1 MSLDWKMSKQQS
13 PRVCQVCLSPTV
25 CPVPIV
31 CADSPHWV
39 QVKHGRLQLCQLDG
53 SDADG
58 PDITQVVIATL
69 LLHRSHLWSHPAQRG
84 RVSGPDSQTG
94 VSRSQPLINFQ
105 WQICETSVFEDGSWL
120 RAVCGFVRN
129 LILEVIGYRCN
140 NCSSAVLHLKINM
153 FTYIEKDRS
162 CVFYQFIVNQTK
174 TNLSFAHFLS

>member
-1 MSLDWKMSKQQS
+1 MSKQQS

-31 CADSPHWV
+31 YADSPHWV

-94 VSRSQPLINFQ
+94 VSRSQPLILTFNDKSVKHQ
-105 WQICETSVFEDGSWL
+105 YLKMAADCERSVAL
-120 RAVCGFVRN
+120 
-129 LILEVIGYRCN
+129 LETWFLKWSGIVAITV
-140 NCSSAVLHLKINM
+140 AVLHLKINM
-153 FTYIEKDRS
+153 FTYMEKDRS
-162 CVFYQFIVNQTK
+162 CVFYHFIVNRTK